1 MLTIVAIMFIG
12 IAVGYLLRK
21 CRNKWVSPALT
32 ALIWLLLF
40 ALGVEVG
47 ENENVLRG
55 IKDLGLEALVLSM
68 AGTAGSIALAWALWR
83 YIQHKKGGH
92 A

>member
-1 MLTIVAIMFIG
+1 MLTIVAIMFLG

-21 CRNKWVSPALT
+21 CRNGWVSPALT
-32 ALIWLLLF
+32 VLIWLLLF
-40 ALGVEVG
+40 ALGIEVG

-55 IKDLGLEALVLSM
+55 IKDLGLEALVLSL

-83 YIQHKKGGH
+83 YIQHKKGGQP
-92 A
+92 